1 LGLAERWL
9 VERQHCVGRKETVL
23 GKAIG
28 LDFGT
33 TNSALAFAKPDG
45 TLQLARFKG
54 EAAFRSILYFDE
66 HDSGRSNKLRVV
78 AGPEAIQSY
87 LNAKTPGRLIQSMK
101 SYLASRLFNKT
112 QIMNETYSLEEL
124 IGILLRY
131 LRQSAEAEFG
141 DLGSTLVAGRPVH
154 FSGTQ
159 DEADDEFAVNR
170 LRAAFGNSGFE
181 HVHFLPEPIA
191 AAYKYQQR
199 LDHDELVLIA
209 DFGGGTSDF
218 SLVQLQA
225 KSSGPGKAQS
235 SVIGTD
241 GVGIAGDTFDSK
253 LVRNLV
259 APMLGLGSKYRSQ
272 FGKVLPVPNWLY
284 EHLERWHY
292 LSFLKARKNIDLL
305 RRICVQA
312 LEPQKI
318 DALID
323 LVDHDLGYRLYQSV
337 ERTKCVL
344 SDDTQTEF
352 RFDEGAVAIEK
363 PISRP
368 QLEGWIDLEVSL
380 ISRCVDRLLTTCGVA
395 PQDVDAVFMTGGSS
409 FVPAIRKLFAQKF
422 GAETPVRAGEEFTSV
437 AEGLAIHALELL
449 D

>member
-1 LGLAERWL
+1 MALRAPPLARRE
-9 VERQHCVGRKETVL
+9 ETVL
-23 GKAIG
+23 RKAIG

-33 TNSALAFAKPDG
+33 TNSALALAKPDG
-45 TLQLARFKG
+45 TVQLARFNG

-66 HDSGRSNKLRVV
+66 HDSARTRKLRVV
-78 AGPEAIQSY
+78 AGPDAIQSY

-101 SYLASRLFNKT
+101 SYLASRLFNQT
-112 QIMNETYSLEEL
+112 QIMGETYSLEEL

-141 DLGSTLVAGRPVH
+141 DLGSKLVVGRPAH

-170 LRAAFGNSGFE
+170 LRAAFGHAGFE
-181 HVHFLPEPIA
+181 HVHFLPEPVA

-225 KSSGPGKAQS
+225 QSPSAGKAQT

-292 LSFLKARKNIDLL
+292 LSFLKTRKNTDLL
-305 RRICVQA
+305 RRIRVQA
-312 LEPQKI
+312 LAAENRRPNRPRRSRPRLS
-318 DALID
+318 AL
-323 LVDHDLGYRLYQSV
+323 SV
-337 ERTKCVL
+337 HRAHVL
-344 SDDTQTEF
+344 SHDTQTEF
-352 RFDEGAVAIEK
+352 RFDEAAVAIEK

-368 QLEGWIDLEVSL
+368 QFEGWIDPEVSQ
-380 ISRCVDRLLTTCGVA
+380 ISRCVDRLLTTCSVA
-395 PQDVDAVFMTGGSS
+395 PQDVDAIFMTGGSS

>member
-1 LGLAERWL
+1 M
-9 VERQHCVGRKETVL
+9 

-33 TNSALAFAKPDG
+33 TNSALALARPDG
-45 TLQLARFKG
+45 TVQLARFNG
-54 EAAFRSILYFDE
+54 EATFRSILYFDE
-66 HDSGRSNKLRVV
+66 HDNARTSKLRVV
-78 AGPEAIQSY
+78 AGPDAIQSY

-101 SYLASRLFNKT
+101 SYLASRLFKQT
-112 QIMNETYSLEEL
+112 QIMGETYSLEEL

-131 LRQSAEAEFG
+131 LRRSAEEEFG
-141 DLGSTLVAGRPVH
+141 DLGSALVVGRPVH

-159 DEADDEFAVNR
+159 DEADDECAVNR
-170 LRAAFGNSGFE
+170 LRAAFGNAGFA
-181 HVHFLPEPIA
+181 HVHFLPEPVA
-191 AAYKYQQR
+191 AAYKYQHQ

-218 SLVQLQA
+218 SLVRLQA
-225 KSSGPGKAQS
+225 KPSSTGKAQS

-241 GVGIAGDTFDSK
+241 GVGTAGDTFDSK
-253 LVRNLV
+253 IVRNLV

-272 FGKVLPVPNWLY
+272 FGKVLPSPNWLY

-292 LSFLKARKNIDLL
+292 LSFLKTRKNMDLL
-305 RRICVQA
+305 HQIRFQA

-323 LVDHDLGYRLYQSV
+323 LVDNDLGYRLYQSV
-337 ERTKCVL
+337 ERTKCAL
-344 SDDTQTEF
+344 SDEAETQF
-352 RFDEGAVAIEK
+352 RFHEAAVAIDK
-363 PISRP
+363 PVSRS
-368 QLEGWIDLEVSL
+368 QFEDWIDPEVSQ
-380 ISRCVDRLLTTCGVA
+380 ISRCVDRLLMTCNVA
-395 PQDVDAVFMTGGSS
+395 TEDVDAIFMTGGSS

-422 GAETPVRAGEEFTSV
+422 GAETPVRAGQEFTSV
-437 AEGLAIHALELL
+437 AEGLAIHALKVL

>member
-1 LGLAERWL
+1 
-9 VERQHCVGRKETVL
+9 L

-33 TNSALAFAKPDG
+33 TNSALALARPDG
-45 TLQLARFKG
+45 TVQLARFNG
-54 EAAFRSILYFDE
+54 EATFRSILYFDE
-66 HDSGRSNKLRVV
+66 HDNARTSKLRVV
-78 AGPEAIQSY
+78 AGPDAIQSY

-101 SYLASRLFNKT
+101 SYLASRLFKQT
-112 QIMNETYSLEEL
+112 QIMGETYSLEEL

-131 LRQSAEAEFG
+131 LRRSAEEEFG
-141 DLGSTLVAGRPVH
+141 DLGSALVVGRPVH

-170 LRAAFGNSGFE
+170 LRAAFGNAGFA
-181 HVHFLPEPIA
+181 HVHFLPEPVA
-191 AAYKYQQR
+191 AAYKYQHQ

-218 SLVQLQA
+218 SLVRLQA
-225 KSSGPGKAQS
+225 KPSSTGKAQS

-241 GVGIAGDTFDSK
+241 GVGTAGDTFDSK
-253 LVRNLV
+253 IVRNLV

-272 FGKVLPVPNWLY
+272 FGKVLPSPNWLY

-292 LSFLKARKNIDLL
+292 LSFLKTRKNMDLL
-305 RRICVQA
+305 HQIRFQA

-323 LVDHDLGYRLYQSV
+323 LVDNDLGYRLYQSV
-337 ERTKCVL
+337 ERTKCAL
-344 SDDTQTEF
+344 SDEAQTQF
-352 RFDEGAVAIEK
+352 RFHEAAVAIDK
-363 PISRP
+363 PVSRS
-368 QLEGWIDLEVSL
+368 QFEDWIDPEVSQ
-380 ISRCVDRLLTTCGVA
+380 ISRCVDRLLMTCNVA
-395 PQDVDAVFMTGGSS
+395 TQDVDAIFMTGGSS

-422 GAETPVRAGEEFTSV
+422 GAETPVRAGQEFTSV

-449 D
+449 N